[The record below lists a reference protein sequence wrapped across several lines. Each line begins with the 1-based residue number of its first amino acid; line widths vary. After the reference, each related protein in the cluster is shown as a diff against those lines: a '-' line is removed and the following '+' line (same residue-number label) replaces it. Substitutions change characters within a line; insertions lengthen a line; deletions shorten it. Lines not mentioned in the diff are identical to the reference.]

1 MMLWWENGMMW
12 VILFGRVRVISFIFV
27 GLWDSINFIWWGLIL
42 WIELIVMRF
51 DGVLSWFDLFVYGL
65 FFYV

>member
-12 VILFGRVRVISFIFV
+12 VILFGRDRVISFIFV

-65 FFYV
+65 FLYV